1 MCLKYAFQNLK
12 RLQLYTTYVAI
23 FSARSGW
30 EFPAR
35 MTISDGLGS
44 LAILLRIRAWRKTN
58 GDELIIAPRSDSIR
72 AASHQH

>member
-1 MCLKYAFQNLK
+1 MCLKYAFQKLK

-30 EFPAR
+30 EFPAK

-44 LAILLRIRAWRKTN
+44 LAILLRIRA
-58 GDELIIAPRSDSIR
+58 
-72 AASHQH
+72 